1 MALHAD
7 TIWEVRTG
15 GNNENGGG
23 FHDRVPGTSVDYTQ
37 QNAPQLDLTDLACAG
52 AGVTTITSAVGG
64 FTAAMEGNIIRIHTG
79 ANFTVGFYEIVTVN
93 SGNSVTLD
101 RTPATGVGANGHG
114 KVGGGQVNL
123 DLIDVVVIGG
133 NTIYIE
139 NGNYAAHPAVSFGA
153 VPAGPYPVASPLT
166 IWGYNTARTTSPT
179 GVNRPILQFG
189 ANQFSIPQCN
199 IKIRNIAF
207 EGTANGIVVIMNG
220 SLVTPQVRL
229 FENCKF
235 TNLSSVAGDRNCVI
249 DIVAT
254 ADPYIALF
262 IDCEFS
268 GTTGTATPIGIQT
281 VGSAS
286 GHSLVIFNCYFHN
299 LSYGLQLVGGN
310 NSGLILSF
318 SIFANIL
325 LDGINFLNGIGQRVI
340 NCTFADIGGNGY
352 QNAGDGTGSVFMN
365 NTFSNCVSAGIRSQA
380 AVVMNNN
387 FFGNGNNWIG
397 GTLNPVDNNTF
408 IAPQFVAPGS
418 NYALQR
424 TSGLIDRAFSMRLG
438 V

>member
-1 MALHAD
+1 MALHPD

-23 FHDRVPGTSVDYTQ
+23 FHDRVPGTSIDYTQ

-52 AGVTTITSAVGG
+52 AGVTTITSVVGG
-64 FTAAMEGNIIRIHTG
+64 FTAAMVGNIIKFHAG
-79 ANFTVGFYEIVTVN
+79 ANFLTEFFEIVTVN

-114 KVGGGQVNL
+114 KVGGGQINM

-139 NGNYAAHPAVSFGA
+139 NGNYAAHPAVTFGA
-153 VPAGPYPVASPLT
+153 TPLGPYPVATPVT
-166 IWGYNTARTTSPT
+166 IWGYNTTRTSRPI
-179 GVNRPILQFG
+179 GVNRPILQLG
-189 ANQFSIPQCN
+189 ANQFTVMHGN
-199 IKIRNIAF
+199 IQIRNLAF
-207 EGTANGIVVIMNG
+207 EGTANGVI
-220 SLVTPQVRL
+220 SLGATNVSVPFTRL
-229 FENCKF
+229 FNNCKF
-235 TNLSSVAGDRNCVI
+235 RNLSAVAGDRCCI
-249 DIVAT
+249 YSAGGTIGT
-254 ADPYIALF
+254 WPSLF

-268 GTTGTATPIGIQT
+268 GTTGVATPIGIQT
-281 VGSAS
+281 TLS
-286 GHSLVIFNCYFHN
+286 GRSLAVFNCYFHD
-299 LSYGLQLVGGN
+299 LAYGMQLLAGS
-310 NSGLILSF
+310 NSSLTISF

-325 LDGINFLNGIGQRVI
+325 LDGISFLDGIGQRVI
-340 NCTFADIGGNGY
+340 NCTFDSIGGNGY
-352 QNAGDGTGSVFMN
+352 RNAGDGTASAFIN
-365 NTFSNCVSAGIRSQA
+365 NTFTNCVSAGIRSQA

-387 FFGNGNNWIG
+387 FFGNGANWTG

-408 IAPQFVAPGS
+408 IAPQFVTPGS